1 MHLTWRS
8 VTYRIPGLRPH
19 VGDLRKPYGVRVGSE
34 LARTSIREVAK
45 RAGVSVGTV
54 SNVLNRPDLVAEATR
69 TRVRSV
75 IDELGFIRNES
86 ARRLR
91 QGPADA
97 GGRPVRG
104 RTLGVVV
111 GDIGDPRHSELARG
125 AEAAMHADGFD
136 ALWCAG
142 GGSADRESRCLDLLE
157 EQRASGVLI
166 TPTGLP
172 AGRIARLQRRGMA
185 VVLIDRTLAGLC
197 SVRVDHIAGGELA
210 VSHLLS
216 RGHHRIALVTG
227 APELESCRQ
236 RRLGAE
242 RTLHR
247 ATVQERRGR
256 PGELLHVPRPAMTA
270 TEGKLAARRLLE
282 RATPPSAV
290 FCANDLLAIGMVNE
304 LLRLG
309 VKIPGE
315 IAVVGYD
322 DLELASTAAVP
333 LTTVRLPLHELG
345 WTAAE
350 LALNEIAQREEHRH
364 RHLTLAP
371 ELVVREST

>member
-1 MHLTWRS
+1 M
-8 VTYRIPGLRPH
+8 
-19 VGDLRKPYGVRVGSE
+19 
-34 LARTSIREVAK
+34 
-45 RAGVSVGTV
+45 
-54 SNVLNRPDLVAEATR
+54 AEATR

-75 IDELGFIRNES
+75 IEELGFIRNES

-97 GGRPVRG
+97 GGRPMRT

-111 GDIGDPRHSELARG
+111 TDLGDPGFTDVARG
-125 AEAAMHADGFD
+125 AEAAMNADGVD
-136 ALWCAG
+136 AIWCTSD
-142 GGSADRESRCLDLLE
+142 GSANKESRCLDFLE

-166 TPTGLP
+166 APIGLT
-172 AGRIARLQRRGMA
+172 AGRIARLQRRGMSI
-185 VVLIDRTLAGLC
+185 VLIGRALAGLC

-227 APELESCRQ
+227 APELEPCRE

-242 RTLHR
+242 RTLR
-247 ATVQERRGR
+247 KATVRERHSAQ
-256 PGELLHVPRPAMTA
+256 GELLHLPRPAMTA

-282 RATPPSAV
+282 RPTPPSAV

-309 VKIPGE
+309 VKVPGE

-322 DLELASTAAVP
+322 DIELASTAAVP
-333 LTTVRLPLHELG
+333 LTTVRQPRHELG

-350 LALNEIAQREEHRH
+350 LALDETAQREEHRH
-364 RHLTLAP
+364 RHLVLTP

>member
-1 MHLTWRS
+1 
-8 VTYRIPGLRPH
+8 
-19 VGDLRKPYGVRVGSE
+19 VGSE
-34 LARTSIREVAK
+34 SVRTSIREVAK

-97 GGRPVRG
+97 GHRSART

-111 GDIGDPRHSELARG
+111 ADLGDPGFTEVARG
-125 AEAAMHADGFD
+125 AEAAMNADGV
-136 ALWCAG
+136 AAIWCMSDR
-142 GGSADRESRCLDLLE
+142 SADRESRYLDLLA

-166 TPTGLP
+166 TPMNLT
-172 AGRIARLQRRGMA
+172 AGQIAHLRERGMSI
-185 VVLIDRTLAGLC
+185 VLIDRALPGLC
-197 SVRVDHIAGGELA
+197 SARVDHVAGGEIV

-227 APELESCRQ
+227 APELDPGRD

-242 RTLHR
+242 RTLR
-247 ATVQERRGR
+247 KATAWERHGT
-256 PGELLHVPRPAMTA
+256 PGELLHLPRPARTA
-270 TEGKLAARRLLE
+270 AEGQLAARRLLE
-282 RATPPSAV
+282 RPTPPSAV
-290 FCANDLLAIGMVNE
+290 FCGNDLLAIGMVNE

-315 IAVVGYD
+315 VAVVGYD
-322 DLELASTAAVP
+322 DIELAGAAVVP
-333 LTTVRLPLHELG
+333 LTTVRQPRYELG
-345 WTAAE
+345 WAAAE
-350 LALNEIAQREEHRH
+350 LALTETAEGEEHQH
-364 RHLTLAP
+364 RRVVLTP
-371 ELVVREST
+371 ELVIREST